1 MSAGTAGGRIPRR
14 VATTRRD
21 AAIGAI
27 GVVVALVVWELAAR
41 ALEGGFAL
49 AAPTAVVASIA
60 DNSAL
65 LGRALAATGSTAL
78 AGFVIGNGAAI
89 ALAALAAAWPRSE
102 RTITGLALI
111 VVCLPLVATAPL
123 LRVLLGVG
131 DGPSIALAALS
142 VYYTTLIP
150 LLVGLRAVPSTWLD
164 LVRVAGRGPVTALV
178 TVRARASLPYLAAG
192 LQIAAPAAFLGAMVG
207 EFTGAERGLGVLT
220 IRAARDLDVD
230 LTWALAT
237 IAAVISMIAYGLIGL
252 VARRL
257 AGGDPPTIL
266 APPRLGAGRG
276 RLRATLLGA
285 GSALIAAIVLWW
297 GGILVFGITPFV
309 ARTPLD
315 VVGIVTGS
323 RDGGETR
330 DALLAALGETAG
342 FVIPGYLAGLLAG
355 LALALLVVLVPG
367 TAGAIMPIAIALRSV
382 PIVTTVPLIVLLV
395 GRGALGAVTITAVMV
410 FFPTLVACLHGLRR
424 APGQVLDV
432 MAVYATP
439 PWRVL
444 LRARIP
450 AMLPAFFAAARMG
463 VPAAVLAVTA
473 AEWLATGTGIG
484 AQMATS
490 ASLSDYDALAGAVV
504 IVTALSALGYAA
516 VGAIETR
523 MLARYAPE
531 QSA

>member
-1 MSAGTAGGRIPRR
+1 MSAGATARIR
-14 VATTRRD
+14 VPLTAARRD
-21 AAIGAI
+21 GAIGAV

-49 AAPTAVVASIA
+49 AAPTAVVASIV
-60 DNSAL
+60 DNAGL
-65 LGRALAATGSTAL
+65 LGRALAATGTTAL
-78 AGFVIGNGAAI
+78 IGFVIGNGAAV
-89 ALAALAAAWPRSE
+89 ALGALAAAWPRSE

-123 LRVLLGVG
+123 LRVLLGQG

-164 LVRVAGRGPVTALV
+164 LVQVAGRGPLTALV
-178 TVRARASLPYLAAG
+178 AVRARASLPYLAAG

-237 IAAVISMIAYGLIGL
+237 IAAVISMAAYGLIGI

-257 AGGDPPTIL
+257 AGGTPPTIL
-266 APPRLGAGRG
+266 AAPRLGAGRG
-276 RLRATLLGA
+276 RLRATVVGA
-285 GSALIAAIVLWW
+285 GSAVLAAVVLWW
-297 GGILVFGITPFV
+297 GGIIAFDITPFV
-309 ARTPLD
+309 ARTPID
-315 VVGIVTGS
+315 VIGIITGA

-330 DALLAALGETAG
+330 DALLGALGETAV
-342 FVIPGYLAGLLAG
+342 FVVPGYLAGLVAG
-355 LALALLVVLVPG
+355 LALAILVVLVPG
-367 TAGAIMPIAIALRSV
+367 TAGAVMPIAIALRSV
-382 PIVTTVPLIVLLV
+382 PIVTTVPLIVLLL
-395 GRGALGAVTITAVMV
+395 GRGPVGAVAITAVMV

-432 MAVYATP
+432 MEVYATP
-439 PWRVL
+439 SWRVL

-463 VPAAVLAVTA
+463 VPSAVLAVTA

-484 AQMATS
+484 ALMALS
-490 ASLSDYDALAGAVV
+490 ASLSDYDVLAGAVV
-504 IVTALSALGYAA
+504 IVTAISAVGYAL
-516 VGAIETR
+516 VGAVETR
-523 MLARYAPE
+523 VLARYAPE
-531 QSA
+531 QSG